1 MGLAFFAE
9 WPKGEHTGMDERQ
22 NEKKLK
28 LELVAAMLIFGS
40 IGVFVKQISLP
51 GAVIV
56 QWRCLIGTVVLLA
69 LFLSRK
75 EKIDWKAVRGSLPAL
90 LAAGIALA
98 GSWTALFEAYQYTTV
113 GMATM
118 LYYCAPI
125 AVFFLSAMLFQE
137 KPGKR
142 QFAGILAAAVGMV
155 IINIAGL
162 QSGLSGKGLVCG
174 MASALMYA
182 MLMISSRFVR
192 GVPGLVSTWI
202 QLVVAGI
209 LMSLYAL
216 AATGRVIQLP
226 PAADVPFILLVG
238 IVHTGIGCGLYFTA
252 IQRLE
257 GQTVS
262 ILSYIDPASALVFA
276 FLFLHETLPLFQA
289 AGALLIFGG
298 ALYSQLPGRARA
310 S

>member
-1 MGLAFFAE
+1 MN
-9 WPKGEHTGMDERQ
+9 ERE
-22 NEKKLK
+22 NGKKLK
-28 LELVAAMLIFGS
+28 LELVAAMLLFGS
-40 IGVFVKQISLP
+40 IGVFVKQISLS

-69 LFLSRK
+69 LFLFRK

-90 LAAGIALA
+90 LAAGVALA

-125 AVFFLSAMLFQE
+125 AVFFLSAIIFRE
-137 KPGKR
+137 KPGRR
-142 QFAGILAAAVGMV
+142 QFAGILAAAVGMAV
-155 IINIAGL
+155 INITGL
-162 QSGLSGKGLVCG
+162 RGGLSMRGLACG
-174 MASALMYA
+174 MFSALMYA

-192 GVPGLVSTWI
+192 NVPGLVSTWI
-202 QLVVAGI
+202 QLVIAGI
-209 LMSLYAL
+209 LMSLYTL
-216 AATGRVIQLP
+216 AATGSVIQLP

-298 ALYSQLPGRARA
+298 AFFSQLPGKKKAA
-310 S
+310 

>member
-1 MGLAFFAE
+1 MN
-9 WPKGEHTGMDERQ
+9 ERE
-22 NEKKLK
+22 NGKKLK
-28 LELVAAMLIFGS
+28 LELVAAMLLFGS

-69 LFLSRK
+69 LFLFRK

-90 LAAGIALA
+90 LAAGVALA

-125 AVFFLSAMLFQE
+125 AVFFLSAIIFQE
-137 KPGKR
+137 KPGSR
-142 QFAGILAAAVGMV
+142 QFAGILAAAVGMAV
-155 IINIAGL
+155 INITGFRG
-162 QSGLSGKGLVCG
+162 GLSMRGLACG
-174 MASALMYA
+174 MFSALMYA

-192 GVPGLVSTWI
+192 NVPGLVSTWI
-202 QLVVAGI
+202 QLVIAGI
-209 LMSLYAL
+209 LMSLYTL
-216 AATGRVIQLP
+216 AATGSVIQLP
-226 PAADVPFILLVG
+226 SAADVPFILLVG

-298 ALYSQLPGRARA
+298 AFFSQLPGKKKAA
-310 S
+310 